1 MSNRI
6 LVIDDDE
13 GIRKLFVA
21 ALKDTPYQVD
31 TATSGEQAIELEQKI
46 RYDLIFL
53 DLKMP
58 GLNGVETLRRLWGL
72 EPSVPVY
79 IITAFHKEFLDE
91 LGSAAEDGINF
102 EILYKPFGADE
113 IKLIARTVL
122 DKMQIDELLKLMV
135 DKGATDLHLKVP
147 SPPVLRI
154 DGMLI
159 PQEDLPPLT
168 VKDIEFV
175 FEQVTIQEQRDA
187 FVRERELDFAY
198 SIPGLARFR
207 VSALQQ
213 RGTVSLAFRLV
224 SIKVPS
230 IDELGLPQICKKL
243 ILQPNGLILVTGPSG
258 SGKSTTLAAM
268 INYLN
273 ENKMRN
279 VITIEDP
286 IEYLFRDQ
294 KCIIHQRELGTDTR
308 SFSTALIHA
317 LRHDPDVIVIGEMR
331 DLPTITTAITAAET
345 GHLVL
350 GTLHTIDAAQT
361 VDRLIDVFPA
371 TQQRQIRL
379 ELSQVLEAVLSQR
392 LLSRIGGGRIAAVE
406 IMIANSV
413 IRTLVRDEKLFEIT
427 SCIEMSTGAGMQTME
442 QAVADLVRRNIVS
455 QEEAMMQISGPVRL
469 QQLTQ
474 SGASLLDR
482 E

>member
-1 MSNRI
+1 
-6 LVIDDDE
+6 
-13 GIRKLFVA
+13 
-21 ALKDTPYQVD
+21 
-31 TATSGEQAIELEQKI
+31 
-46 RYDLIFL
+46 
-53 DLKMP
+53 
-58 GLNGVETLRRLWGL
+58 
-72 EPSVPVY
+72 
-79 IITAFHKEFLDE
+79 
-91 LGSAAEDGINF
+91 
-102 EILYKPFGADE
+102 
-113 IKLIARTVL
+113 
-122 DKMQIDELLKLMV
+122 MQINELLKLTV

-154 DGMLI
+154 DGTLI
-159 PQEDLPPLT
+159 LQEDLTPLT
-168 VKDIEFV
+168 VEDIECV

-198 SIPGLARFR
+198 SVPGLARFR
-207 VSALQQ
+207 VSALRQ

-230 IDELGLPQICKKL
+230 IDELGLPQICKEL

-308 SFSTALIHA
+308 SFPTALIHA

-350 GTLHTIDAAQT
+350 GTLHTIDAAQSI
-361 VDRLIDVFPA
+361 DRLIDVFPA

-379 ELSQVLEAVLSQR
+379 QLAQVLEAVLSQR
-392 LLSRIGGGRIAAVE
+392 LLSCIGGGRIAAVE

-427 SCIEMSTGAGMQTME
+427 PCIEMSTGAGMQTME

-455 QEEAMMQISGPVRL
+455 QEEAMMQISGPIGL
-469 QQLTQ
+469 QQLLQ
-474 SGASLLDR
+474 NGASLLKR

>member
-1 MSNRI
+1 
-6 LVIDDDE
+6 
-13 GIRKLFVA
+13 
-21 ALKDTPYQVD
+21 
-31 TATSGEQAIELEQKI
+31 
-46 RYDLIFL
+46 
-53 DLKMP
+53 
-58 GLNGVETLRRLWGL
+58 
-72 EPSVPVY
+72 
-79 IITAFHKEFLDE
+79 
-91 LGSAAEDGINF
+91 
-102 EILYKPFGADE
+102 
-113 IKLIARTVL
+113 
-122 DKMQIDELLKLMV
+122 MQIDELLKLTV
-135 DKGATDLHLKVP
+135 DKSATDLHLKVP

-159 PQEDLPPLT
+159 LQEDLTPLT
-168 VKDIEFV
+168 VEDIEFV

-198 SIPGLARFR
+198 SVPGLARFR
-207 VSALQQ
+207 VSALRQ

-230 IDELGLPQICKKL
+230 IDELGLPQICKELMLK
-243 ILQPNGLILVTGPSG
+243 PNGLILVTGPSG

-331 DLPTITTAITAAET
+331 DLSTITTAITAAET

-350 GTLHTIDAAQT
+350 GTLHTIDAAQS

-379 ELSQVLEAVLSQR
+379 QLSQVLEAVLSQR

-406 IMIANSV
+406 IMITNSV
-413 IRTLVRDEKLFEIT
+413 IRTLVREEKLFEIT
-427 SCIEMSTGAGMQTME
+427 PCIEMSTGAGMQTME
-442 QAVADLVRRNIVS
+442 QAVTDLVKRNIVS
-455 QEEAMMQISGPVRL
+455 QEEAMMQISGPMGL
-469 QQLTQ
+469 HQLLQ
-474 SGASLLDR
+474 SGARLLDR

>member
-1 MSNRI
+1 MSKRI
-6 LVIDDDE
+6 LVIDDE
-13 GIRKLFVA
+13 ETIRKLFVEV
-21 ALKDTPYQVD
+21 LKDTPYQVD
-31 TATSGEQAIELEQKI
+31 TASSGEQGIELEQKT
-46 RYDLIFL
+46 RYDLVFL

-58 GLNGVETLRRLWGL
+58 GLNGVETLRRLWELDPG
-72 EPSVPVY
+72 VPVY
-79 IITAFHKEFLDE
+79 IITAFHKEFLDQ
-91 LGSAAEDGINF
+91 LGSAAEDGISF
-102 EILYKPFGADE
+102 EILHKPFGANE
-113 IKLIARTVL
+113 INLIVRSVL
-122 DKMQIDELLKLMV
+122 DRMQIDELLKLVV

-230 IDELGLPQICKKL
+230 IDELGLPQICKELMLK
-243 ILQPNGLILVTGPSG
+243 PNGLILVTGPSG

-331 DLPTITTAITAAET
+331 DLSTITTAITAAET

-379 ELSQVLEAVLSQR
+379 QLSQVLQAVLSQR
-392 LLSRIGGGRIAAVE
+392 LLSHIGGGRIAAFE

-413 IRTLVRDEKLFEIT
+413 IKTLVRDEKLFEIT

-442 QAVADLVRRNIVS
+442 QAVVDLVKRNMVS
-455 QEEAMMQISGPVRL
+455 QEEAMMQISGPMVL
-469 QQLTQ
+469 QQLLQ
-474 SGASLLDR
+474 NGASLLKR

>member
-1 MSNRI
+1 MRKRI
-6 LVIDDDE
+6 LVIDDE
-13 GIRKLFVA
+13 GTIRKLFIAV
-21 ALKDTPYQVD
+21 LKDTPYRVD
-31 TATSGEQAIELEQKI
+31 TANSGEQGIELEQKTKC
-46 RYDLIFL
+46 DLIFL

-58 GLNGVETLRRLWGL
+58 DLNGVETLRRLWELDPG
-72 EPSVPVY
+72 VPVY
-79 IITAFHKEFLDE
+79 IITAFHKDFLDE
-91 LGSAAEDGINF
+91 LGSAAEDGISF
-102 EILYKPFGADE
+102 EILHKPFGADE
-113 IKLIARTVL
+113 IKLIVRTVL
-122 DKMQIDELLKLMV
+122 DRMQIDELLKLMV

-154 DGMLI
+154 NGMLI
-159 PQEDLPPLT
+159 PQEDLPPVI
-168 VKDIEFV
+168 VKDIEFM
-175 FEQVTIQEQRDA
+175 FEQVTIQEQKDA

-198 SIPGLARFR
+198 SVPGLARFR
-207 VSALQQ
+207 VSALRQ
-213 RGTVSLAFRLV
+213 RDTVSLAFRLV
-224 SIKVPS
+224 SIKAPS
-230 IDELGLPQICKKL
+230 IDELGLPKICKEL
-243 ILQPNGLILVTGPSG
+243 ILQPNGLIVVTGPSG

-331 DLPTITTAITAAET
+331 DLSTITTAITAAET

-350 GTLHTIDAAQT
+350 GTLHAIDAAQSI
-361 VDRLIDVFPA
+361 DRLVDVFPA
-371 TQQRQIRL
+371 TQQGQIRL
-379 ELSQVLEAVLSQR
+379 QLSQVLQAVLSQR
-392 LLSRIGGGRIAAVE
+392 LLPRIAGGRIAAFE
-406 IMIANSV
+406 IMIVNSV
-413 IRTLVRDEKLFEIT
+413 IRSLVRDEKLFEINP
-427 SCIEMSTGAGMQTME
+427 CIEMSTGAGMQTME

-455 QEEAMMQISGPVRL
+455 QEEAMMQISGPMGL
-469 QQLTQ
+469 QQLLQ
-474 SGASLLDR
+474 NGAPLLKR

>member
-1 MSNRI
+1 
-6 LVIDDDE
+6 
-13 GIRKLFVA
+13 
-21 ALKDTPYQVD
+21 
-31 TATSGEQAIELEQKI
+31 
-46 RYDLIFL
+46 
-53 DLKMP
+53 
-58 GLNGVETLRRLWGL
+58 
-72 EPSVPVY
+72 
-79 IITAFHKEFLDE
+79 
-91 LGSAAEDGINF
+91 
-102 EILYKPFGADE
+102 
-113 IKLIARTVL
+113 
-122 DKMQIDELLKLMV
+122 MQIDELLKLVV

-159 PQEDLPPLT
+159 LQEDLPPLT

-198 SIPGLARFR
+198 SVPGLARFR
-207 VSALQQ
+207 VSALRQ

-230 IDELGLPQICKKL
+230 IDELGLPQICKELMLK
-243 ILQPNGLILVTGPSG
+243 PNGLILVTGPSG

-286 IEYLFRDQ
+286 IEYLFRDR

-331 DLPTITTAITAAET
+331 DLSTITAAITAAET

-350 GTLHTIDAAQT
+350 GTLHTIDAAQS

-379 ELSQVLEAVLSQR
+379 QLSQVLEAVLSQR

-406 IMIANSV
+406 IMIVNSV
-413 IRTLVRDEKLFEIT
+413 IRTLVREEKLFEIT
-427 SCIEMSTGAGMQTME
+427 PCIEMSTGVGMQTME
-442 QAVADLVRRNIVS
+442 QAVTDLIKRNMVS
-455 QEEAMMQISGPVRL
+455 QEEAMMQISGPIGL
-469 QQLTQ
+469 QQLLQ
-474 SGASLLDR
+474 SGASLLNR

>member
-1 MSNRI
+1 
-6 LVIDDDE
+6 
-13 GIRKLFVA
+13 
-21 ALKDTPYQVD
+21 
-31 TATSGEQAIELEQKI
+31 
-46 RYDLIFL
+46 
-53 DLKMP
+53 
-58 GLNGVETLRRLWGL
+58 
-72 EPSVPVY
+72 
-79 IITAFHKEFLDE
+79 
-91 LGSAAEDGINF
+91 
-102 EILYKPFGADE
+102 
-113 IKLIARTVL
+113 
-122 DKMQIDELLKLMV
+122 MQIDELLKLVV

-159 PQEDLPPLT
+159 LQEDLPPLI

-198 SIPGLARFR
+198 SVPGLARFR
-207 VSALQQ
+207 VSALRQ

-230 IDELGLPQICKKL
+230 IDELGLPQICKELMLK
-243 ILQPNGLILVTGPSG
+243 PNGLILVTGPSG

-331 DLPTITTAITAAET
+331 DLSTITAAITAAET

-350 GTLHTIDAAQT
+350 GTLHTIDAAQS

-379 ELSQVLEAVLSQR
+379 QLSQVLEAVLSQR

-406 IMIANSV
+406 IMITNSV
-413 IRTLVRDEKLFEIT
+413 IRTLVREEKLFEIT
-427 SCIEMSTGAGMQTME
+427 PCIEMSTGVGMQTME
-442 QAVADLVRRNIVS
+442 QAVTDLIKRNMVS
-455 QEEAMMQISGPVRL
+455 QEEAMMQISGPIGL
-469 QQLTQ
+469 QQLLQ
-474 SGASLLDR
+474 SGASLLNR

>member
-1 MSNRI
+1 MSKRI
-6 LVIDDDE
+6 LVIDDE
-13 GIRKLFVA
+13 ETIRKLFVV
-21 ALKDTPYQVD
+21 ALKDMPYEVD
-31 TATSGEQAIELEQKI
+31 TANSGEQGIELEQKTKC
-46 RYDLIFL
+46 DLIFL

-58 GLNGVETLRRLWGL
+58 GLNGVETLRRLWELDPG
-72 EPSVPVY
+72 VPIY

-91 LGSAAEDGINF
+91 LGSAAEDGISF
-102 EILYKPFGADE
+102 KTLYKPFGADE
-113 IKLIARTVL
+113 IKLIVRTVL
-122 DKMQIDELLKLMV
+122 DRMQIDDLLKLMV

-159 PQEDLPPLT
+159 LQEDLPPLT
-168 VKDIEFV
+168 VEDIEFV

-213 RGTVSLAFRLV
+213 RGTMSLAFRLV
-224 SIKVPS
+224 SIKAPS
-230 IDELGLPQICKKL
+230 IDELGLPQICKEL
-243 ILQPNGLILVTGPSG
+243 ILQPNGLIVVTGPSG

-268 INYLN
+268 ISYLN

-331 DLPTITTAITAAET
+331 DLSTITTAITAAET

-361 VDRLIDVFPA
+361 VDRLVDVFPA
-371 TQQRQIRL
+371 MQQRQIRL
-379 ELSQVLEAVLSQR
+379 QLSQVLQAVLSQR
-392 LLSRIGGGRIAAVE
+392 LLSRIGGGRIAAFE
-406 IMIANSV
+406 IMIVNSV
-413 IRTLVRDEKLFEIT
+413 IRTLIRDEKLFEIT
-427 SCIEMSTGAGMQTME
+427 PCIEMSTGAGMQTME

-455 QEEAMMQISGPVRL
+455 QEEAMMQISGPIGL
-469 QQLTQ
+469 QQLLQ
-474 SGASLLDR
+474 NGAPLLNR

>member
-1 MSNRI
+1 
-6 LVIDDDE
+6 
-13 GIRKLFVA
+13 
-21 ALKDTPYQVD
+21 
-31 TATSGEQAIELEQKI
+31 
-46 RYDLIFL
+46 
-53 DLKMP
+53 
-58 GLNGVETLRRLWGL
+58 
-72 EPSVPVY
+72 
-79 IITAFHKEFLDE
+79 
-91 LGSAAEDGINF
+91 
-102 EILYKPFGADE
+102 
-113 IKLIARTVL
+113 
-122 DKMQIDELLKLMV
+122 MQINELLKLTV

-154 DGMLI
+154 DGTLI
-159 PQEDLPPLT
+159 LQEDLTPLT
-168 VKDIEFV
+168 VEDIECV

-198 SIPGLARFR
+198 SVPGLARFR
-207 VSALQQ
+207 VSALRQ

-230 IDELGLPQICKKL
+230 IDELGLPQICKEL

-350 GTLHTIDAAQT
+350 GTLHTIDAAQSI
-361 VDRLIDVFPA
+361 DRLIDVFPA

-379 ELSQVLEAVLSQR
+379 QLSQVLEAVLSQK
-392 LLSRIGGGRIAAVE
+392 LLSHIGGGRIAAVE

-413 IRTLVRDEKLFEIT
+413 IRTLVREEKLFEIT
-427 SCIEMSTGAGMQTME
+427 ACIEMSTGAGMQTME
-442 QAVADLVRRNIVS
+442 QAVTELVRRNVVS
-455 QEEAMMQISGPVRL
+455 QEEAMMQISGPMGL
-469 QQLTQ
+469 QQLLQ
-474 SGASLLDR
+474 SGARSLKK